1 MGHTWRLFQLTQG
14 FRWRLVW
21 AALLGLTASAAGIG
35 RLALSGYAL
44 ALVFQGKPFTTVFWP
59 IAGVAVC
66 ILLRAT
72 LEYIR
77 EAVANR
83 TAGEIKLN
91 LRESSTSTCWRLALV
106 ISISGEQATW

>member
-1 MGHTWRLFQLTQG
+1 MLHIDVTHTQENGRNGPYLASFSTDSG

-59 IAGVAVC
+59 IAGVAAC

-77 EAVANR
+77 EAV
-83 TAGEIKLN
+83 GESHGRGN
-91 LRESSTSTCWRLALV
+91 QTQSA
-106 ISISGEQATW
+106 